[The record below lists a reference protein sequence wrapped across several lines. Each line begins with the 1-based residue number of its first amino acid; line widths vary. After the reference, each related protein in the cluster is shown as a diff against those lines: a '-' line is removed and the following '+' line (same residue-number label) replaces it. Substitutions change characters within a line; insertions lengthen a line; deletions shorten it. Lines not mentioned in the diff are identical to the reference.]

1 MPCVFP
7 SWAGLALL
15 GWKTETFS
23 PHSADV
29 SQLLVDENTGKESR
43 LGAVESVYDAESG
56 HMICRKI
63 IRLPDA
69 YLDLIC

>member
-1 MPCVFP
+1 MPRVFP

-29 SQLLVDENTGKESR
+29 GQLLVDENTGKESR
-43 LGAVESVYDAESG
+43 LGALESVYDAKCYSCARFALLQG
-56 HMICRKI
+56 LGI
-63 IRLPDA
+63 
-69 YLDLIC
+69 